1 MPEFDPN
8 ARLDTSQ
15 IDDRRGRSMGGIP
28 GGGLTVGGGAIGLI
42 LTVLAVLFGGDV
54 TGGGGGGTGAGTY
67 GDLRN
72 QATDGQVPGG
82 GTLAQNCQTG
92 ADAAARD
99 DCRMVAF
106 VNSIQA
112 FWTSEF
118 ANRGGNYRPSQT
130 QFFERSTQTGCGPAT
145 SQVGPFYCPRDEKVY
160 IDLGFLN
167 ELRSKFGVR
176 GGSFAHAYVL
186 AHEYCHH
193 IQDLLGVLERAQDGD
208 TGPQS
213 AAVRV
218 ELQADCLAGVW
229 ARHATATGII
239 TSLSE
244 QDIRDGLDAAAAVG
258 DDRIQKTTQ
267 GRVNKESWTHGSS
280 EQRQRWFMTGY
291 QTGDMMACDTFRGNV

>member
-1 MPEFDPN
+1 M
-8 ARLDTSQ
+8 
-15 IDDRRGRSMGGIP
+15 
-28 GGGLTVGGGAIGLI
+28 
-42 LTVLAVLFGGDV
+42 
-54 TGGGGGGTGAGTY
+54 
-67 GDLRN
+67 
-72 QATDGQVPGG
+72 
-82 GTLAQNCQTG
+82 
-92 ADAAARD
+92 
-99 DCRMVAF
+99 
-106 VNSIQA
+106 
-112 FWTSEF
+112 
-118 ANRGGNYRPSQT
+118 
-130 QFFERSTQTGCGPAT
+130 
-145 SQVGPFYCPRDEKVY
+145 
-160 IDLGFLN
+160 
-167 ELRSKFGVR
+167 
-176 GGSFAHAYVL
+176 
-186 AHEYCHH
+186 
-193 IQDLLGVLERAQDGD
+193 LERAQDGD